1 MLLAFLILKQILFDR
16 ARVYATNNVWFWL
29 FSYIIFTGDDSS
41 LWRIRSPI
49 DQANHSLRVRV
60 RHGPPGHAWI
70 AYGQDEDDA
79 KSSCRNGPTIGMEK
93 LLAKAAGRIRQCNS
107 FWSASPYQSHAL
119 SMISRFSTPK
129 PDPALCTGQDLCSD
143 SRRRRRRRRQ
153 VMTAVWL
160 LHVPVEMHPPHLH

>member
-1 MLLAFLILKQILFDR
+1 MFFIVNELVR
-16 ARVYATNNVWFWL
+16 TRSL
-29 FSYIIFTGDDSS
+29 FSPFAFYCQELTRTRS
-41 LWRIRSPI
+41 LF
-49 DQANHSLRVRV
+49 NSLRVRV

-143 SRRRRRRRRQ
+143 SRRRRRRRRRQ